1 MSIVPH
7 PAGWGEMATGN
18 LGDFF
23 GGADLRTATAVIDL
37 SGGRERQFDYRAYA
51 NKIDAVAEMLM
62 RHGLARGAR
71 VAILGRNSTEYL
83 AAYFGIMKAGFV
95 AVPINHK
102 FPKEMVG
109 YVVDD
114 AGVDRTEER
123 RGGKGC
129 VSTG

>member
-83 AAYFGIMKAGFV
+83 DRKSVVEGKSVSVRVGLGGRRIIKYKQPTSQPIM
-95 AVPINHK
+95 I
-102 FPKEMVG
+102 
-109 YVVDD
+109 
-114 AGVDRTEER
+114 T
-123 RGGKGC
+123 
-129 VSTG
+129 